1 VQRDFLKIVVQKKL
15 AEVVHAKQRCS
26 LQSIRDRAFGEE
38 PPRDFIGIFSS
49 AFACIAEVKKKSPSR
64 GLLSTDFDPGKIARE
79 YEQGGASAISVLT
92 DGEFF
97 GGALEDMTDVKRGA
111 SLPVLRKDFIIDE
124 YQIYETRAGG
134 ADAIL
139 LISEILGEGEIQRF
153 VQLASK
159 LGMAAI
165 VESHVPEGIEK
176 AKSAGAQIIGV
187 NNRDL
192 NSFTLDLETSFQ
204 LKPLIPDGVI
214 AISES
219 GIKSSEDLQRL
230 RDAGYRGA
238 LIGET
243 LMVVEDR
250 AQRLRELLGPLRA
263 G

>member
-1 VQRDFLKIVVQKKL
+1 
-15 AEVVHAKQRCS
+15 
-26 LQSIRDRAFGEE
+26 
-38 PPRDFIGIFSS
+38 
-49 AFACIAEVKKKSPSR
+49 
-64 GLLSTDFDPGKIARE
+64 
-79 YEQGGASAISVLT
+79 
-92 DGEFF
+92 
-97 GGALEDMTDVKRGA
+97 
-111 SLPVLRKDFIIDE
+111 
-124 YQIYETRAGG
+124 
-134 ADAIL
+134 
-139 LISEILGEGEIQRF
+139 